1 MSTGISY
8 KKTEAPPGEGAVF
21 DIFTK
26 WYRRYLFEEESVL
39 LLVLLTIAVA
49 LLMTIGDILTP
60 VLAALVLA
68 FLMEGISTRL
78 QRHGAPA
85 WLGVS
90 VAYVV
95 FVGAFFAIILG
106 LLPLVWRQLASLVT
120 QMPGMLEQA
129 RQLVS
134 VLPDRYPEFIS
145 AVQIDE
151 LVALAAAEFATLGQ
165 AILTLSVSS
174 IPGLFVV
181 LVYLILIP
189 LLVFFFL
196 KDKEQLLGWCGGFLP
211 RERPLLRR
219 IWSEMNLQFANYAR
233 GKVVEIIIIG
243 AVSYAAFAVMGLNYA
258 ALLGLAVGLSVI
270 IPYVGAILVTLPV
283 VMVGFFQWG
292 MSTEFFYLCAVYL
305 VIQVLDGNVLVPL
318 LFSEAVNLHPVAII
332 MAILFF
338 GGIWGLWGV
347 FFAIP
352 LATMIKAIINAWPTA
367 VPEKPEAP
375 TQTAME

>member
-1 MSTGISY
+1 ML
-8 KKTEAPPGEGAVF
+8 
-21 DIFTK
+21 DIFNK

-39 LLVLLTIAVA
+39 LLVLLAVA
-49 LLMTIGDILTP
+49 VLLLMTIGDILTP

-134 VLPDRYPEFIS
+134 ILPDRYPEFIS

-151 LVALAAAEFATLGQ
+151 LVALAAAEFAALGQ

-243 AVSYAAFAVMGLNYA
+243 AVSYVAFAVMGLNYA
-258 ALLGLAVGLSVI
+258 ALLALAVGLSVI

-292 MSTEFFYLCAVYL
+292 MGSEFFYLCAVYL
-305 VIQVLDGNVLVPL
+305 IIQVLDGNVLVPL

-332 MAILFF
+332 LAILFF

-352 LATMIKAIINAWPTA
+352 LATLIKAIINAWPTA
-367 VPEKPEAP
+367 ELEKPEAA
-375 TQTAME
+375 TQLAME